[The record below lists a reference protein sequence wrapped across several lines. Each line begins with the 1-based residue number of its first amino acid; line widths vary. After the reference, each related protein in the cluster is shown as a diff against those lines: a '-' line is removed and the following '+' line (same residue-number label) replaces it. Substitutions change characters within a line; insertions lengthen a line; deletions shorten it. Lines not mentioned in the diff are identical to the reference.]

1 MKKNEI
7 SALNVLFC
15 LMVIFIHVTS
25 APITNLPPDTVT
37 VKILFSIHRM
47 CGVAVYGFVF
57 LSGVKL
63 FLKDTSKIEYSEYI
77 IARLQKIYIPYL
89 IVTVLYY
96 LYEIIRGFYVFD
108 LKQLAYFLVT
118 GSGECHLYFVI
129 LIMQFYLLFPLWKK
143 AVNFKNTALLLIT
156 GALINVVCLC
166 KLPDFISHN
175 HTVFTSY
182 IFIWFLGCVC
192 GKYYDEFTVFE
203 KKNVI
208 KFGVLSVVLLAS
220 DVYMS
225 YSSNYYGIY
234 FNSLIFNVVR
244 MSALSA
250 FIMFLMG
257 LFTRFDIKI
266 LHAKLFNMI
275 NNASFEIYLVHLFVL
290 YAVSDFI
297 NKYFSFGQLEMYLMG
312 LILVY
317 VLSITLCVI
326 YKYVLVR
333 IKK

>member
-7 SALNVLFC
+7 SVLNVLFC

-25 APITNLPPDTVT
+25 APITSIDPENVI
-37 VKILFSIHRM
+37 VKLLYSGHRIS
-47 CGVAVYGFVF
+47 GVAVYGFVF

-89 IVTVLYY
+89 VVTVLYY
-96 LYEIIRGFYVFD
+96 MYEILRGFYVFD
-108 LKQLAYFLVT
+108 IKQLMYFLST

-166 KLPDFISHN
+166 KLPDLINNN
-175 HTVFTSY
+175 HVLFTSY
-182 IFIWFLGCVC
+182 IFIWLLGCVC
-192 GKYYDEFTVFE
+192 GKYYDKFTVLA

-208 KFGVLSVVLLAS
+208 KFCVLSVMLLAS

-234 FNSLIFNVVR
+234 FNSIIFNVVR

-257 LFTRFDIKI
+257 LFMRFDIKV
-266 LHAKLFNMI
+266 LPTKFFYMI

-290 YAVSDFI
+290 YAVSDFL
-297 NKYFSFGQLEMYLMG
+297 NKHFSLGQLEMYTIN

-317 VLSITLCVI
+317 GLSIILSVL
-326 YKYVLVR
+326 YKYVSGR